1 MSCLVSTLLAS
12 REFGIAWVLVLLVV
26 GFGLISPQFWSPG
39 NLLAILRS
47 TAYVGI
53 VAIGMGVCLINGLID
68 LSVGAT
74 AGMAGVLMAHL
85 IVELSWPWWLAIP
98 AGLASG
104 IAMGVLNWTLI
115 VRLRITPF
123 IATIGTM
130 YLARGIATV
139 VSNAYSIYPLPSWMG
154 EIATASPL
162 GLSVVFFAFVTLAV
176 LMEVILKRT
185 LWGLKI
191 RATGSDREVAK
202 CTEVDVDFSN
212 LTVLILVGL
221 LAAVAGVFLAGKLI
235 AAQPTAGIGW
245 ELIAITA
252 CAIGGV
258 SLFGYEGS
266 MIGVFLGMLTMQ
278 VIVNGMIVI
287 GLSPHLQ
294 QGVTGIIL
302 LLAMSLDMYRR
313 DKMLIMEKVRNEY

>member
-1 MSCLVSTLLAS
+1 M
-12 REFGIAWVLVLLVV
+12 
-26 GFGLISPQFWSPG
+26 
-39 NLLAILRS
+39 LAILRS
-47 TAYVGI
+47 TAYIGI
-53 VAIGMGVCLINGLID
+53 VAVGMGVCLINGLID

-85 IVELSWPWWLAIP
+85 IVKLGWPWYAAIS

-104 IAMGVLNWTLI
+104 ALMGVVNWLLI

-139 VSNAYSIYPLPSWMG
+139 VSNAYSVYPLPDWMG
-154 EIATASPL
+154 KIATASPL
-162 GLSVVFFAFVTLAV
+162 GLSVVFFVFIGLAIV
-176 LMEVILKRT
+176 VELALKGT
-185 LWGLKI
+185 LWGLQV

-202 CTEVDVDFSN
+202 CTEVDTDLAN
-212 LTVLILVGL
+212 LTVLTLTGL
-221 LAAVAGVFLAGKLI
+221 LAAVAGIFLAGKLI
-235 AAQPTAGIGW
+235 AAQPSAGTGW
-245 ELIAITA
+245 ELMAITA

-266 MIGVFLGMLTMQ
+266 MLGMFLGVLTMQ
-278 VIVNGMIVI
+278 VIINGMVVI
-287 GLSPHLQ
+287 GLSPYLQ
-294 QGVTGIIL
+294 TGVTGVIL
-302 LLAMSLDMYRR
+302 LSAMALDMYRR